1 MRNLCNIFSLNVMPW
16 SYFIMLLMFDCSD
29 VFMQHIWFKG
39 VGFCCR
45 ALIPEV
51 PWIRWWG
58 APAPDGRRLQ
68 YGSCHAVSRGV
79 NKWPAPSAP
88 PVALPNKLSDLQL
101 HKHTHG
107 GSVCS
112 LHFVLFIQFYYFIYY
127 NLSVA
132 SIKCWCGDSRWSS
145 GRSSLCTQL
154 KLDGF
159 CPHIF
164 LPVWRVCKWCADTQF
179 HLLSCLRGLL
189 KGKM

>member
-39 VGFCCR
+39 VGFCFR

-68 YGSCHAVSRGV
+68 YGSCHAVFRGV

-145 GRSSLCTQL
+145 GQNSMDSVLTFSCRFGVYANDALIHNFTCSPASGDFLKAKCKLAKSL
-154 KLDGF
+154 
-159 CPHIF
+159 
-164 LPVWRVCKWCADTQF
+164 R
-179 HLLSCLRGLL
+179 
-189 KGKM
+189 